1 MDKWLI
7 LGMGQKIYKMNPE
20 YFVVPEIKEVLKK
33 KKKKPK
39 PNPHI
44 DEGLSK
50 NRIQLKELLMFKS
63 RGI

>member
-33 KKKKPK
+33 KKKNKTKTKPT
-39 PNPHI
+39 HWW
-44 DEGLSK
+44 GFV
-50 NRIQLKELLMFKS
+50 KEQNSAK
-63 RGI
+63 RAPDV